1 MASDE
6 FVLYDL
12 RVVVESVGE
21 QCTCDMSVGDSF
33 EVRGGKLHL
42 PDGQPF
48 CLYAL
53 QSAIPLL
60 PAKQRPLQPADW
72 MATDARITCPDPYC
86 RLILRIDRIRPHTFR
101 HGDTSAVEMP
111 SEGYESSQL

>member
-1 MASDE
+1 MAGDE

-21 QCTCDMSVGDSF
+21 QCTCNMSVGDSF
-33 EVRGGKLHL
+33 EVRGGKLSL
-42 PDGQPF
+42 PAGQPF

-60 PAKQRPLQPADW
+60 PAKQRPLQAADW

-86 RLILRIDRIRPHTFR
+86 RLIMRIDRVRQHTFR
-101 HGDTSAVEMP
+101 HSETSAVEMP
-111 SEGYESSQL
+111 SDAAKSS

>member
-1 MASDE
+1 MSEMSLRPDE

-21 QCTCDMSVGDSF
+21 GCTCDVRVGDSF
-33 EVRGGKLHL
+33 EARGGKLAL

-53 QSAIPLL
+53 QAALPLL

-72 MATDARITCPDPYC
+72 MTTDTRITCPDPAC
-86 RLILRIDRIRPHTFR
+86 QLILRIDRVAPRILR
-101 HGDTSAVEMP
+101 HDDVSAVRE
-111 SEGYESSQL
+111 